1 MESGTLSHQTHTY
14 TVATPVY
21 EGPLDLLLQLIER
34 AELDI
39 TKLAL
44 SLVTDQYLEHLR
56 SLQDRATEE
65 VSAFLVIA
73 ARLLQ
78 IKSEALLPRPPVREE
93 GEEDP
98 GEALARQLIAYKRY
112 KQVALWLAERN
123 QANLRTYLRLAPP
136 PKIEEVLDL
145 NGIDMNDLVAIA
157 QAAFNAMDL
166 RKPLGTVVSAPR
178 ITIREKIRLIS
189 RLIKLHG
196 ITKFHKLLNGNKSNL
211 DIVVTFLAMLE
222 LIKRRLV
229 RVQQDALFGEIE
241 IEPIAEWDEDEAF
254 ELEFGE

>member
-1 MESGTLSHQTHTY
+1 M
-14 TVATPVY
+14 
-21 EGPLDLLLQLIER
+21 
-34 AELDI
+34 
-39 TKLAL
+39 
-44 SLVTDQYLEHLR
+44 
-56 SLQDRATEE
+56 
-65 VSAFLVIA
+65 
-73 ARLLQ
+73 
-78 IKSEALLPRPPVREE
+78 
-93 GEEDP
+93 
-98 GEALARQLIAYKRY
+98 
-112 KQVALWLAERN
+112 
-123 QANLRTYLRLAPP
+123 RTYLRLAPP